1 MGYENMR
8 PSRRNGRRWNVMW
21 PATIVV
27 EGRTYPCTILDL
39 SRSGAR
45 LGSYGQGCAGA
56 PVQLQCGQFGTLT
69 AKLQW
74 VRGGG
79 AGVRFEKPPAEII
92 EILRN
97 VVPGMGRQEV
107 ARATRPQRAA
117 FGRLRLPVAA

>member
-8 PSRRNGRRWNVMW
+8 PNRRNGRRWNVMW

-45 LGSYGQGCAGA
+45 LEGYGLCYARST
-56 PVQLQCGQFGTLT
+56 VQLHCEQFGSLG

-74 VRGGG
+74 VRGQG
-79 AGVRFEKPPAEII
+79 AGIRFEKSPAEII
-92 EILRN
+92 EILRH
-97 VVPGMGRQEV
+97 VVPGMGRNEMP
-107 ARATRPQRAA
+107 RATRPQRAK
-117 FGRLRLPVAA
+117 FGRLRLAA